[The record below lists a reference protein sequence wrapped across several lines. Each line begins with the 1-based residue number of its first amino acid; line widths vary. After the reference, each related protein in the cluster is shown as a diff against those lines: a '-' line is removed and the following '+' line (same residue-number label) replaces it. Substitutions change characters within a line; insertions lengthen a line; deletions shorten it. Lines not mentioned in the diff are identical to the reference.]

1 MSIDLIHR
9 KRSSSNLKN
18 DEENLLANDY
28 ALKRHR
34 NNIAVNKTREK
45 RKLEMSITSEKMEA
59 MRAENAELEKH
70 VEKLKTKLAT
80 LKEMM
85 TVYNKNRPDLKTIS
99 QSEKAN
105 V

>member
-1 MSIDLIHR
+1 MMSPNSVYR
-9 KRSSSNLKN
+9 KRSSDTSNIK
-18 DEENLLANDY
+18 DETVNGDDY

-45 RKLEMSITSEKMEA
+45 RKFEMSITSEKMEA

-85 TVYNKNRPDLKTIS
+85 TVYNKNSTDSKDS
-99 QSEKAN
+99 S
-105 V
+105 